1 MVGTQGVGNIAVK
14 RNAFCE
20 VFPHLGVFSGFEGIF
35 RHIVQRPRVRGLG
48 ERRAFFLIAFLLQRS
63 KACVDRGCPGII
75 SLRVQA
81 QTVVVG
87 ELAQEILSFSIV
99 FIVRDGFR
107 GVHEGQVHVG
117 GFLVPSLL
125 RKAVCQS
132 TLQADRRDPEDQ
144 GLRILVQALI
154 DLGALLESGFRFR
167 IIAGGLLR
175 EPQVVQAGGLCGENC
190 LIVSIRKGGKNTG
203 SLGEKTVGAGDI
215 ALHQLQRSVIPE
227 ESGEIRRT
235 SVFCPQSLLCRGK
248 ALFGLSVVPGSLLD
262 PSQIRAGKGARLSLS
277 DICAAGDGAVDRDRF
292 TLMILGVLIS
302 AESHESGRELFFV
315 RGDLHL
321 RFRSIAGD
329 LKDPPDLGGVI
340 FQNACDGI
348 VSAGK
353 VDQTVRQS
361 VSQL

>member
-1 MVGTQGVGNIAVK
+1 MIEAGGAGRKNCRV
-14 RNAFCE
+14 
-20 VFPHLGVFSGFEGIF
+20 SGIGKPAEQPGC
-35 RHIVQRPRVRGLG
+35 LG
-48 ERRAFFLIAFLLQRS
+48 ERL
-63 KACVDRGCPGII
+63 
-75 SLRVQA
+75 
-81 QTVVVG
+81 
-87 ELAQEILSFSIV
+87 
-99 FIVRDGFR
+99 VR
-107 GVHEGQVHVG
+107 
-117 GFLVPSLL
+117 
-125 RKAVCQS
+125 
-132 TLQADRRDPEDQ
+132 T
-144 GLRILVQALI
+144 
-154 DLGALLESGFRFR
+154 
-167 IIAGGLLR
+167 
-175 EPQVVQAGGLCGENC
+175 
-190 LIVSIRKGGKNTG
+190 GKVT
-203 SLGEKTVGAGDI
+203 
-215 ALHQLQRSVIPE
+215 LHQLQRSVIPE

-302 AESHESGRELFFV
+302 AESHESGRELFLV

-340 FQNACDGI
+340 FQNACNGI